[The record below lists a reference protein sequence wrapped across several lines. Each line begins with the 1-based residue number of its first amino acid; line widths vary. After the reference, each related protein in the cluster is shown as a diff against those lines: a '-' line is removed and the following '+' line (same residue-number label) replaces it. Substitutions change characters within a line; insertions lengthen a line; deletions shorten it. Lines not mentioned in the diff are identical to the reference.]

1 MSKNSAGINVSASGS
16 DGAPGAP
23 GADGA
28 DGKTILYG
36 TAAPTTEG
44 VDGDTL
50 SVTGGDLVLPAA
62 QSSAYFKMFIPKF

>member
-28 DGKTILYG
+28 
-36 TAAPTTEG
+36 A
-44 VDGDTL
+44 GDTL

>member
-28 DGKTILYG
+28 DGKTILYA
-36 TAAPTTEG
+36 TAIGASAVVLTTKQWA
-44 VDGDTL
+44 DSHTTTL
-50 SVTGGDLVLPAA
+50 SPSYPSKTTFP
-62 QSSAYFKMFIPKF
+62 KMP